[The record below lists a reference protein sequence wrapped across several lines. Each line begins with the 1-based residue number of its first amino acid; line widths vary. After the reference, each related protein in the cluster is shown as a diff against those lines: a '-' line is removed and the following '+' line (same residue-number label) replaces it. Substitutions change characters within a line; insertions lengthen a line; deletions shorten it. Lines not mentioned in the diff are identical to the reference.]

1 MPSTNH
7 QLAAI
12 FSQMADLTEITG
24 GNRFK
29 VNAFTKVSRILEDL
43 TKDVATIDPQLL
55 PKLEGIGQGTADRIA
70 QYLDAGEIADH
81 QALLAAVPPGLMQ
94 VMDVPGL
101 GPKTVAQLWH
111 EADVTSLADLKAKLD
126 TGELAELKGF
136 GKKKI
141 ENLQKNLKFAETAG
155 QRRRIGHA
163 YALAQTLIQD
173 LRADDTLKIDRIETA
188 GSLRRGKETI
198 GDLDLLVT
206 TPGGDAN
213 RTAVLDA
220 FVKHPLVDDIL
231 VHGDTK
237 ASIRT
242 TQEAGGM
249 QVDLRVVDPAHFGA
263 TLMYFTGSKAHNIK
277 LRERALDRGL
287 SLNEYALTRDNKDG
301 PAVAAQTEEEV
312 YAALDLTWIPPEL
325 REDRGEIT
333 RAQRSHADPAAA
345 DGLPQ
350 LLELSDIRAELHSH
364 TTASDGTWSIEEN
377 ARAALARGFH
387 TVAITDHSKGQVQAN
402 GLSNERL
409 IQHIEA
415 VREVAQKLK
424 GQITVLAGSEVD
436 ILSDGRL
443 DYPDELLAEL
453 DIVVASPHAALTQ
466 DPDKATK
473 RLLKAIDNPYVTL
486 IGHPT
491 GRLVNRRE
499 GLSPDMDALF
509 KAAAVRGIA
518 LEINASPYR
527 LDLRDTHAH
536 TWVHDHGGKLSIN
549 TDAHQES
556 NLDNLRFGVL
566 TARRA
571 GARKQDVVNCLN
583 QKKLRAW
590 IRSTRL

>member
-312 YAALDLTWIPPEL
+312 YAAGPYVDTPRTTRRP
-325 REDRGEIT
+325 RGN
-333 RAQRSHADPAAA
+333 HAGPALPRRPRRRRRAAA
-345 DGLPQ
+345 I
-350 LLELSDIRAELHSH
+350 IRTLRHPR
-364 TTASDGTWSIEEN
+364 
-377 ARAALARGFH
+377 RAAFPHHRLRRHVVDRRKRPHALARGFH